1 LPIAIANPTSFV
13 RIRVGLFFQSC
24 SKISALQTEFES
36 QQQELERLIQ
46 QERQQEE
53 TLQQDRRLRSQLRG
67 AEIQNNQ
74 AVE

>member
-1 LPIAIANPTSFV
+1 M
-13 RIRVGLFFQSC
+13 RVGLFFQSY